1 MSIYL
6 QKANSVDVVPG
17 SDIEQKK
24 KILELRRVLL
34 LALVGGTPNS
44 NPAVDRILETVY
56 LFDVKVWLDDVLN
69 GSIGMFFL

>member
-56 LFDVKVWLDDVLN
+56 LSDVKVWLDDVLN